1 MLGGETSPW
10 CRPRHTPPILLA
22 TVGFS
27 GVSPEASLLPS
38 SSSSPHS
45 LPSSYSEVSELSV
58 GWGRQRS
65 QADVQYGQHDGIVE
79 GREAAADVIEW
90 REAAA
95 DEVEGR
101 GAAADAF
108 EGREAAADVDV
119 DVTVEEPVRTRLLVE
134 NMTRREVVL
143 SDFALPNSPIRST

>member
-1 MLGGETSPW
+1 MLGGESSPW
-10 CRPRHTPPILLA
+10 CRPRHAPPILQA

-65 QADVQYGQHDGIVE
+65 QADVQYGQHDGV
-79 GREAAADVIEW
+79 V
-90 REAAA
+90 
-95 DEVEGR
+95 
-101 GAAADAF
+101 

-119 DVTVEEPVRTRLLVE
+119 TGESQEPVRTRQLVE
-134 NMTRREVVL
+134 NMARREVVL

>member
-10 CRPRHTPPILLA
+10 CRPRHATPILQA

-27 GVSPEASLLPS
+27 GMSPEASFLPS

-65 QADVQYGQHDGIVE
+65 QADVQYGQHDGVVE
-79 GREAAADVIEW
+79 R
-90 REAAA
+90 
-95 DEVEGR
+95 
-101 GAAADAF
+101 
-108 EGREAAADVDV
+108 REAAADVDV
-119 DVTVEEPVRTRLLVE
+119 DVTVEEPVRTRQLVE
-134 NMTRREVVL
+134 NMARREVVA
-143 SDFALPNSPIRST
+143 SDFALLNTPTRSANSPVRSSDFTLPNSPIHFLDEVLDHL

>member
-10 CRPRHTPPILLA
+10 CRPRHAPPIVLA

-27 GVSPEASLLPS
+27 GESPQASHLPS
-38 SSSSPHS
+38 SSSTPHS
-45 LPSSYSEVSELSV
+45 LPSSYSEGSELSV

-65 QADVQYGQHDGIVE
+65 QADVQYGQHDGALE
-79 GREAAADVIEW
+79 GREAAADV
-90 REAAA
+90 
-95 DEVEGR
+95 V
-101 GAAADAF
+101 
-108 EGREAAADVDV
+108 V
-119 DVTVEEPVRTRLLVE
+119 DVTVEEPVRTRQLVE

>member
-1 MLGGETSPW
+1 MIGGETSPW
-10 CRPRHTPPILLA
+10 CRPRHTPPILQA

-45 LPSSYSEVSELSV
+45 LPPSYSEGSELSV

-65 QADVQYGQHDGIVE
+65 QADVQYGQHDGALE
-79 GREAAADVIEW
+79 GREAAADV
-90 REAAA
+90 
-95 DEVEGR
+95 V
-101 GAAADAF
+101 
-108 EGREAAADVDV
+108 V
-119 DVTVEEPVRTRLLVE
+119 DVTVEEPVRTRQLVE

>member
-65 QADVQYGQHDGIVE
+65 QADVQYGQHDGALE
-79 GREAAADVIEW
+79 GREAAADV
-90 REAAA
+90 
-95 DEVEGR
+95 V
-101 GAAADAF
+101 
-108 EGREAAADVDV
+108 V
-119 DVTVEEPVRTRLLVE
+119 DVTVEEPVRTRQLVE

>member
-1 MLGGETSPW
+1 MLGGDTSPW
-10 CRPRHTPPILLA
+10 CRPRHAPPILQA

-27 GVSPEASLLPS
+27 GVSPEASLFPSSSSSPASSLLPPPSAEASLLPS

-65 QADVQYGQHDGIVE
+65 QADVQYGLHDGVVE
-79 GREAAADVIEW
+79 RREAA
-90 REAAA
+90 
-95 DEVEGR
+95 
-101 GAAADAF
+101 
-108 EGREAAADVDV
+108 VDV
-119 DVTVEEPVRTRLLVE
+119 DGAREEPVRTRQLVE
-134 NMTRREVVL
+134 NMARREVVL